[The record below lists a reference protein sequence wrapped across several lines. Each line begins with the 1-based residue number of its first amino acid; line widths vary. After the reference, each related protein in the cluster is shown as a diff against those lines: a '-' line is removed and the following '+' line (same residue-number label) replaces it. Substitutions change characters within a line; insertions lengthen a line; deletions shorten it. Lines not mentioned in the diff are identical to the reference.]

1 MPSLANLMEDYRN
14 WRGRQDWEQGKG
26 WQDFFGGDSEMQ
38 ERAERFGG
46 FGTGS
51 HGVGGLA
58 GMIKAS
64 HGSPHMFDKFDF
76 SRIGSGEGAQA
87 YGHGGYFAQGFD
99 SPVAKEYRD
108 QLAADVQLKGQPFY
122 SGKTGKQMAT
132 TGNQELDDYLLAN
145 LGDVTAARSNLLADL
160 RDVRSNGG
168 DVKDY
173 QKTLA
178 DLRNI
183 RGDVESGNTG
193 HLYNVELKWPDAARE
208 AADPLGEHHL
218 LDWDASISKQS
229 KTIKELIKK
238 DQPLLFKNTRYPDTL
253 TAGSYLN
260 AQGITGADVMKGWNP
275 TYRYGKAADEMTG
288 QDYWHL
294 AMRLSEN
301 DPSKASAYLKDFGI
315 PGIRY
320 LDQGSRSAGKG
331 SRNYVMFDDQFPE
344 IVSQNGVSL
353 SDLLRR

>member
-26 WQDFFGGDSEMQ
+26 WQDFFAGDPRAQ
-38 ERAERFGG
+38 EQFEKLSG
-46 FGTGS
+46 FGTDA
-51 HGVGGLA
+51 GGLV

-76 SRIGSGEGAQA
+76 TKIGSGEGNQS

-108 QLAADVQLKGQPFY
+108 QLAADVQFKGQPFY

-145 LGDVTAARSNLLADL
+145 LGDVSAARSNLLADL
-160 RDVRSNGG
+160 RDVRSVGG

-178 DLRNI
+178 DLRNM

-193 HLYNVELKWPDAARE
+193 HLYNVELKWPNAARE
-208 AADPLGEHHL
+208 EADPLGEHHL
-218 LDWDASISKQS
+218 LDWYEPLSKQS
-229 KTIKELIKK
+229 ESVKQAMRDYATLSGKEHYV
-238 DQPLLFKNTRYPDTL
+238 QPETQLPVYIDEGISPDTTGKQFYDWL
-253 TAGSYLN
+253 ASHSRDIKGVASRQN
-260 AQGITGADVMKGWNP
+260 ASSDL
-275 TYRYGKAADEMTG
+275 KA
-288 QDYWHL
+288 
-294 AMRLSEN
+294 
-301 DPSKASAYLKDFGI
+301 FGI
-315 PGIRY
+315 PGIKY
-320 LDQGSRSAGKG
+320 FDEGSRAAKKG
-331 SRNYVMFDDQFPE
+331 TRNYVMFDDRFPE
-344 IVSQNGVSL
+344 IVSRNGVSL